1 MFLKESDKL
10 ALVDFDNSEITYKKL
25 INNIKYYSKT
35 ALNELEKNRFAIICM
50 ENRVEW
56 IYSFFA
62 IWDRQA
68 TAIAVD
74 ALSNAKE
81 LSYFIN
87 DSKPQVVICSNNT
100 EETIKEAIKQ
110 IEMSDSIKLVNVDK
124 HKIDES
130 KFDNIDMNY
139 NLNVPDGEDV
149 AVMLYTSG
157 TTGDPKGVM
166 LTYNNINAEIDGI
179 MDLGVIENDE
189 QILAFLPFHH
199 ILPLAI
205 TVLLILREQLS
216 LVFVEKLASKEIF
229 EALEKNRVTAL
240 VGVPRVF
247 KLFYDGI
254 KQQIDSKWI
263 TRMIFKIMSKVKS
276 MKLRRIV
283 FSKVHKK
290 FGGHL
295 KMIVSGGAKLEKYL
309 GDFYETLGIF
319 AIEGY
324 GLTETSPVVSAN
336 SILNRKT
343 GTVGK
348 KFFNAELKTV
358 DGELWVKGPLVMKG
372 YYNKPEKTKEVI
384 TDDGWFKTGDLAEID
399 KNGYVTILG
408 RKNTMI
414 VMSNGKNIDPETLET
429 RLILQSNYLI
439 KEAGIFNYNDK
450 LVAIVVPD
458 LTECRKQ
465 GVTNIKAYIKNIV
478 ENYNLEAH
486 NYEKI
491 LDYKVFEEELPK
503 TRVGKVRRFMLPDF
517 YNRTT
522 VKKEVEKEPESNV
535 YKQLKEYIVKNK
547 GVEPTPSENLELE
560 LGMDSLDLVEFFA
573 YIDNS
578 FGVKLNEEQFSN
590 MSNLKALYQYIE
602 EKAVKYEDGTVDW
615 SQIVDK
621 AKPIENKSIIATKI
635 VYPILYIFV
644 TLYFRLKK
652 VNKEKIED
660 KPQIFI
666 SNHQSF
672 IDGLVLGTLFPKK
685 MMYNTYYLAIDWYF
699 KGILKVFVD
708 HGNIVLVDINKD
720 ITKSIEEIAGYIK
733 AGKNVLI
740 FPEGS
745 RTKDGKIADFKKVF
759 AIVAKELNVDV
770 QCLGVKGAF
779 EAYSRHM
786 KLPRP
791 KKIEVA
797 VLDKI
802 KPEGSYED
810 IVKKAETII
819 KSYVEK

>member
-1 MFLKESDKL
+1 MFLKKSERL
-10 ALVDFDNSEITYKKL
+10 ALVDFDNSHITYNQL
-25 INNIKYYSKT
+25 INNIKYYSIN
-35 ALNELEKNRFAIICM
+35 AMNSLEKNKFALICM

-74 ALSNAKE
+74 SLSNSAE
-81 LSYFIN
+81 LAYFIK
-87 DSKPQVVICSNNT
+87 DSKPQLVICSNNT
-100 EETIKEAIKQ
+100 EETVREAISKY
-110 IEMSDSIKLVNVDK
+110 ENSESITLINVDNFP
-124 HKIDES
+124 IDEKKANS
-130 KFDNIDMNY
+130 IDTDY
-139 NLNVPDGEDV
+139 DLNTPESEDV

-166 LTYNNINAEIDGI
+166 LTFNNINAEIDGI
-179 MDLGVIENDE
+179 MNLNVIKENE

-216 LVFVEKLASKEIF
+216 LVFVKKLASKEIF

-263 TRMIFKIMSKVKS
+263 TKVIFKIMSKIKS
-276 MKLRRIV
+276 VKLRRLV

-290 FGGHL
+290 FGGNL
-295 KMIVSGGAKLEKYL
+295 KMIVSGGAKLDKYL
-309 GDFYETLGIF
+309 GDFYETLGIY

-336 SILNRKT
+336 SIENRKT

-384 TDDGWFKTGDLAEID
+384 TEDGWFKTGDLAEID
-399 KNGYVTILG
+399 NDGYVTILG
-408 RKNTMI
+408 RKNAMI
-414 VMSNGKNIDPETLET
+414 VLSNGKNIDPETLET

-439 KEAGIFNYNDK
+439 KEVGIFNHNDK

-458 LTECRKQ
+458 LIECRKQ
-465 GVTNIKAYIKNIV
+465 GVNNIKSYIKNIV
-478 ENYNLEAH
+478 ENYNLKAH

-503 TRVGKVRRFMLPDF
+503 TRVGKIRRFMLPDF
-517 YNRTT
+517 YNKNA
-522 VKKEVEKEPESNV
+522 VKKEVEKDPDSEI
-535 YKQLKEYIVKNK
+535 YRQLKDYIRKNK
-547 GVEPTPSENLELE
+547 GLEPTPSENLELE

-578 FGVKLNEEQFSN
+578 FGIKLNEEQFSE
-590 MSNLKALYQYIE
+590 MSNLKSLYKYIE
-602 EKAVKYEDGTVDW
+602 EKAVKHEDGTVDW
-615 SQIVDK
+615 AQIVNK
-621 AKPIENKSIIATKI
+621 ATPIENKNIISTKI

-644 TLYFRLKK
+644 TLFFRLKK
-652 VNKEKIED
+652 INKNKIED
-660 KPQIFI
+660 KPQIFV

-672 IDGLVLGTLFPKK
+672 IDGIVLGALLPKK
-685 MMYNTYYLAIDWYF
+685 IMYNTYYLAIDWYF
-699 KGILKVFVD
+699 KGILKVFVN
-708 HGNIVLVDINKD
+708 HGNIVLVDINKN

-745 RTKDGKIADFKKVF
+745 RTKDGKMSEFKKVF
-759 AIVAKELNVDV
+759 AIVAKELNVDI

-786 KLPRP
+786 KIPRP

-802 KPEGSYED
+802 KPEGDYED
-810 IVKKAETII
+810 IVKKAENII
-819 KSYVEK
+819 RNYVEK